1 MQHDIIK
8 PIKTQKL
15 GGKKKDHV
23 AWKEELLALE
33 ALLIPGYA
41 EIGK

>member
-8 PIKTQKL
+8 PIKTQK